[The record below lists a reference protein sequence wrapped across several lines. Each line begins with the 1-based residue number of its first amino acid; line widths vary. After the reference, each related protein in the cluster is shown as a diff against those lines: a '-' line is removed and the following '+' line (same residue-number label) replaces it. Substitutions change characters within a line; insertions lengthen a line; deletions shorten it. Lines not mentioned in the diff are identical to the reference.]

1 MIKYH
6 VLALLFLVAAAIS
19 GVEAYVQF
27 VLQGPKG
34 PLAWLMLSLCIAS
47 GILYIRTSRI
57 RRKSLHSTST
67 EMK

>member
-27 VLQGPKG
+27 VLQGLTA
-34 PLAWLMLSLCIAS
+34 PLAWLMLALCIAS
-47 GILYIRTSRI
+47 GILYIRTSKI
-57 RRKSLHSTST
+57 RRKALQSSAP
-67 EMK
+67 KK